1 MTPDPEK
8 IRKNIESQLKVSDKN
23 LDRTIAQD
31 LNVPDQPL
39 SGLDLDYDPEP
50 ARKKEALKEEL
61 RIIAELDSEDELP
74 R

>member
-1 MTPDPEK
+1 MSKQPNPKK
-8 IRKNIESQLKVSDKN
+8 ILKNLESQLTVSDKN
-23 LDRTIAQD
+23 LDRTVAED

-61 RIIAELDSEDELP
+61 RIIAELDSEDS
-74 R
+74 